1 MAAARASAPNR
12 VTTGAL
18 VPRPTRTTTAVL
30 ATTVLAALAGAS
42 PALAHQADPN
52 YDSKLGGVTP
62 AVPGLKV
69 SILARGDELALVND
83 TGKTVE
89 VPGYR
94 NEPYLRLLPDGTVQ
108 ENLRSQATF
117 TNRDPKGTTPAPP
130 SADASGPDSKPEW
143 RTIDRAGRVEF
154 HDHRIHWM
162 GEAGKPAPQV
172 KDPDVRQKVV
182 DWKVPIVVGGTPAD
196 IDGTLFWT
204 PEEDGVPVAAGA
216 GLAAVVVLAIGL
228 VAGVRRRRGPSDRT
242 AEDVW

>member
-1 MAAARASAPNR
+1 
-12 VTTGAL
+12 
-18 VPRPTRTTTAVL
+18 VPRSTPLPIAVLLTAVL
-30 ATTVLAALAGAS
+30 AALGAAS

-52 YDSKLGGVTP
+52 YDSKLTGVSP
-62 AVPGLKV
+62 AVPGLKI

-94 NEPYLRLLPDGTVQ
+94 KEPYLRMLPDGTVQ

-130 SADASGPDSKPEW
+130 SADASGPDSEPEW

-172 KDPDVRQKVV
+172 KDPDVRQKVI

-196 IDGTLFWT
+196 IGGTLFWT
-204 PEEDGVPVAAGA
+204 PEEGGVPVGA
-216 GLAAVVVLAIGL
+216 VVGLVVVVVLAVL
-228 VAGVRRRRGPSDRT
+228 VVLGVRRRRGPTDRT

>member
-1 MAAARASAPNR
+1 M
-12 VTTGAL
+12 
-18 VPRPTRTTTAVL
+18 PRCTRLPIAVL
-30 ATTVLAALAGAS
+30 VTALLAALAATS

-52 YDSKLGGVTP
+52 YDSKLAGVTP
-62 AVPGLKV
+62 AISGLKV

-89 VPGYR
+89 IPGYR
-94 NEPYLRLLPDGTVQ
+94 KEPYLRMLPDGTVQ

-130 SADASGPDSKPEW
+130 SADASGPDSTPQW
-143 RTIDRAGRVEF
+143 RTIDRAGRVAF

-162 GEAGKPAPQV
+162 GEPGKPAPQV
-172 KDPDVRQKVV
+172 EDPDVRQKVV

-204 PEEDGVPVAAGA
+204 PEEGGVPVAAVV
-216 GLAAVVVLAIGL
+216 GLVVVLVLAVLVGL
-228 VAGVRRRRGPSDRT
+228 GVRRRRGPTDRT